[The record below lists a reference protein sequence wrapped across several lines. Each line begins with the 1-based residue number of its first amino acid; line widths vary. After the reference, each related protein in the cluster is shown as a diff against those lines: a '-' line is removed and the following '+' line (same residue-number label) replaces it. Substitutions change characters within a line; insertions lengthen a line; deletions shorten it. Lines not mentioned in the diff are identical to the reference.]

1 MGSVPYCSAVI
12 PHRCIVLTH
21 GGDSAK
27 LVSHQGDHKYD
38 DNGISVNV
46 EALEAYLFEQE
57 VQQHCE

>member
-1 MGSVPYCSAVI
+1 M
-12 PHRCIVLTH
+12 LTH